1 VTTTPATAPRGPEPA
16 PGRGGVAERDI
27 ALNIMCHPSRLPM
40 AEELAA
46 DLGPAARIV
55 LDPEPDAPA
64 DAVRCAAEAWAASGP
79 EHSHVLVL
87 QDDMTLAPGF
97 TDRLVEAVTTHPD
110 DVVALFAAWSSATS
124 GAARLAAV
132 NGYSWLSW
140 RADYVPGPA
149 LVMPAGLARDFG
161 AFLQA
166 SEDRSTGDAGLLQS
180 FLSARG
186 RRSLLTVPS
195 LAQHDV
201 RGADSVLG
209 NGVTKGV
216 RRSVCFAGDLPAA
229 AGSAGRPPADGR
241 VFEAVESPFVSQ
253 QDFTAYVNV
262 KDASPQD
269 LVGADVPAERWL
281 AARGA
286 DQGLLDEAW
295 AAARQVL
302 PAGLGGLVRA
312 ERLYQT
318 WLSAVCLG
326 VLSPGAPPSGALS
339 AAGEAALATTVPGVY
354 RRVFTDAVLEQVATA
369 SLPMLRAGYDT
380 GQKVGG

>member
-1 VTTTPATAPRGPEPA
+1 MTTSPATANLGPQAA
-16 PGRGGVAERDI
+16 PDRVGVAERAI

-46 DLGPAARIV
+46 DLGPAVRIV

-87 QDDMTLAPGF
+87 QDDMTLTPDF
-97 TDRLVEAVTTHPD
+97 TRRLVNAVTTHPG
-110 DVVALFAAWSSATS
+110 DVIALFAAWSSATS
-124 GAARLAAV
+124 GAARLAAL

-149 LVMPAGLARDFG
+149 LVMPATLAREFS
-161 AFLQA
+161 AFLRA
-166 SEDRSTGDAGLLQS
+166 AEDRSTGDAGLLQS

-216 RRSVCFAGDLPAA
+216 RRSVCFAGDLAEEPD
-229 AGSAGRPPADGR
+229 AGRPEADAA
-241 VFEAVESPFVSQ
+241 VFEAPESPFVSQ

-262 KDASPQD
+262 KDRSPQD
-269 LVGADVPAERWL
+269 LVGTDVPAERWL
-281 AARGA
+281 AGRGA
-286 DQGLLDEAW
+286 DAGLLGEAW
-295 AAARQVL
+295 VAARQAL
-302 PAGLGGLVRA
+302 PAELGGLVRA

-326 VLSPGAPPSGALS
+326 VLSLGAPAGAGLS

-354 RRVFTDAVLEQVATA
+354 RRVFTDAVLEQLAAA
-369 SLPMLRAGYDT
+369 SLPMLKAGYDA
-380 GQKVGG
+380 GRKMAG